1 MKDITKA
8 FTRRLVFAVRNFA
21 TSGNLAKDRATV
33 DAPGCDNIRIPFVC
47 YHKRY
52 PLWLIVSSYTMEV
65 HTKGGLLFHIG
76 VGSALLVSVG

>member
-21 TSGNLAKDRATV
+21 TSGNLAKGRATV

-47 YHKRY
+47 YHKDIY
-52 PLWLIVSSYTMEV
+52 Y
-65 HTKGGLLFHIG
+65 G
-76 VGSALLVSVG
+76 